1 MTISY
6 PCSIACL
13 FSIASKR
20 LHTRMKTRE
29 WNKPFLFRTFNN
41 NTSRLS
47 IFVVSVSSRTLKLR
61 FSRSS
66 RVIYTDSRSDSR
78 NKQSA
83 RSLTVYWI
91 YRLLSDSQ
99 VTHARAR
106 VQVVIF
112 SRDLTH
118 WDRAKKCVETTHLNR
133 VSGRIFTST
142 SRRMLLLLTSDWR
155 HWNRRRL
162 IVQLTYLFV

>member
-1 MTISY
+1 
-6 PCSIACL
+6 
-13 FSIASKR
+13 
-20 LHTRMKTRE
+20 MKTRE

-41 NTSRLS
+41 NSSRLS
-47 IFVVSVSSRTLKLR
+47 ILVVSISSRTLKLR

-66 RVIYTDSRSDSR
+66 RVIYTDSRWDSR

-91 YRLLSDSQ
+91 YRLLSDLQ

-112 SRDLTH
+112 SRDFTD
-118 WDRAKKCVETTHLNR
+118 WDRVKKCVETTHLNR

-155 HWNRRRL
+155 HWNRKRL